1 MNYKRICGGDMKDNS
16 FVVKDAHRKKE
27 RDLKD
32 SLKREL
38 VAYISEILTN
48 ADDSYRRL
56 ENKGILP
63 KDQIKEILIEIK
75 DDRRKQGDFVVSI
88 TDQAEGM
95 SEEELK
101 IKFKDYGADKAEG
114 QLHTRGLFGQGAA
127 DVLFNAS
134 AEHRTAMIESFKDGK
149 LTKAKFIYDKNNENL
164 KRVEFDP
171 VNRKGGQLEIIRHS
185 MGIIGN
191 GTKVTF
197 GIPSRVKYN
206 PNAIISEIETY
217 PFFKFILNDP
227 YRKVVLKLE
236 NETVEH
242 HLSSA
247 AYQFTDKPLFKKDF
261 VITYKDYS
269 LNCKLM
275 LWEIDK
281 KTIKHKILVIDEH
294 QVIYDDHFFGFDT
307 NPKARNLGGL
317 LEIKDFYRVLRNEL
331 NADDPIAIITDNRKG
346 FDTSQEF
353 YQVLKNE
360 LIKIINPKL
369 DEIGEDINEVD
380 ISANKKISE
389 MLKKLN
395 SYFVK
400 NMPEEIPYSGKEK
413 GLLPPEQ
420 GLAFVRDEMSLT
432 VSKKYMIILLI
443 NANLVTDQQPIRL
456 SSENL
461 EIISLSQDSVSFK
474 KEEANPYGLV
484 IKRFLIEA
492 KAFSDNP
499 IRITANSGIIYSHAL
514 IKPIEYEIHYPEN
527 GLEFFPNR
535 IKHKPNRNHNG
546 DLYVDNKYYSPGKV
560 IQFSSTE
567 SFVRFENIE
576 ITLKESDFDANGI
589 AILKVLF
596 YGGEL
601 GDRYS
606 VIASIDDAKTSLRVE
621 IKESKKDDS
630 DGTLG
635 LISSIK
641 FHSDYENKH
650 EQAKFSKTDK
660 VLMINRINPINKTIW
675 SNINF
680 LKDFTSVSPKQLNYL
695 LDLCSYHGAL
705 QIVEYQ
711 MIHHGFMVNHD
722 NMNDLES
729 KIYKI
734 KTDIFEILKAD
745 N

>member
-1 MNYKRICGGDMKDNS
+1 MKTNS
-16 FVVKDAHRKKE
+16 FVVKDAHRKRE

-32 SLKREL
+32 SLKRDL

-56 ENKGILP
+56 ENKNLRSI
-63 KDQIKEILIEIK
+63 DEIKEILIEIK
-75 DDRRKQGDFVVSI
+75 EDRRKKGEFVVSI

-95 SEEELK
+95 SEDELRS
-101 IKFKDYGADKAEG
+101 KFKDYGADKAEG

-134 AEHRTAMIESFKDGK
+134 SEQRTAIIESFKDGK
-149 LTKAKFIYDKNNENL
+149 LTKAKFNYDKHDENL
-164 KRVEFDP
+164 KKVEFEEVD
-171 VNRKGGQLEIIRHS
+171 RKGSQLEIIRQS
-185 MGIIGN
+185 LGIVSN

-206 PNAIISEIETY
+206 PKTIINEIESY
-217 PFFKFILNDP
+217 PFFKFLLNNP
-227 YRKVVLKLE
+227 YRKVILKLE

-242 HLSSA
+242 RLNSA
-247 AYQFTDKPLFKKDF
+247 QHQLVEKPLFKKEF
-261 VITYKDYS
+261 SITYKDYL

-275 LWEIDK
+275 LWQIDK
-281 KTIKHKILVIDEH
+281 KIIKHDILVIDQH

-307 NPKARNLGGL
+307 NPKAKNLGGL
-317 LEIKDFYRVLRNEL
+317 LEIKDFYKVLRNEL
-331 NADDPIAIITDNRKG
+331 NAEDPIAIITDNRKG

-353 YQVLKNE
+353 YQLLKNE

-369 DEIGEDINEVD
+369 DEIGEDIDEVD

-389 MLKKLN
+389 MIKKLN

-413 GLLPPEQ
+413 GILPPEQ

-443 NANLVTDQQPIRL
+443 NSNIVTDQNPIKL
-456 SSENL
+456 TSENL
-461 EIISLSQDSVSFK
+461 SIISLSQDSISFR
-474 KEEANPYGLV
+474 KEEANVYGLV

-492 KAFSDNP
+492 KTFSESP
-499 IRITANSGIIYSHAL
+499 IRITANSGVIYTHAL

-535 IKHKPNRNHNG
+535 IKHKPSRNHMG
-546 DLYVDNKYYSPGKV
+546 DLYVDMKRFSQGNIIL
-560 IQFSSTE
+560 IQASEPYVTI
-567 SFVRFENIE
+567 ENRE
-576 ITLKESDFDANGI
+576 ISLKESDFDSNGI
-589 AILKVLF
+589 AKLKVLF

-606 VIASIDDAKTSLRVE
+606 VIASIGETKTSLRVE
-621 IKESKKDDS
+621 IKESQKSES

-660 VLMINRINPINKTIW
+660 VLMINRVNPINKTMW

-680 LKDFTSVSPKQLNYL
+680 LKDFSNVSPKQLHYL

-711 MIHHGFMVNHD
+711 MIHNGFVISQE
-722 NMNDLES
+722 NMLQLET
-729 KIYKI
+729 KIYQI
-734 KTDIFEILKAD
+734 KTDIFEILKSEQ
-745 N
+745 

>member
-1 MNYKRICGGDMKDNS
+1 MKNNS
-16 FVVKDAHRKKE
+16 FVVKDAHRKRE

-32 SLKREL
+32 SLKRDL

-56 ENKGILP
+56 ENANKIP
-63 KDQIKEILIEIK
+63 KDEIKEILIEIK
-75 DDRRKQGDFVVSI
+75 EDRRKKGEFVVSI

-95 SEEELK
+95 SEEELR

-114 QLHTRGLFGQGAA
+114 QLHTRGLFGQGAS

-134 AEHRTAMIESFKDGK
+134 SEQRTAIIESFKDGK
-149 LTKAKFIYDKNNENL
+149 LTKAKFNYDKNDTDF
-164 KRVEFDP
+164 KKVEFEPID
-171 VNRKGGQLEIIRHS
+171 RKGNQLSNIRQS
-185 MGIIGN
+185 LGIQEN

-206 PNAIISEIETY
+206 PKTIVNEIESY
-217 PFFKFILNDP
+217 PFFKFLLNNP

-236 NETVEH
+236 HETVEH

-247 AYQFTDKPLFKKDF
+247 NYQLTEKPLFKKDF
-261 VITYKDYS
+261 SITYKNYT
-269 LNCKLM
+269 LQCKLT
-275 LWEIDK
+275 LWKIDK
-281 KTIKHKILVIDEH
+281 KIIKNDILIIDEY

-307 NPKARNLGGL
+307 NPKARSLGGF
-317 LEIKDFYRVLRNEL
+317 LEIKDFYKVLRNEL
-331 NADDPIAIITDNRKG
+331 NAADPIAIITDNRKG

-353 YQVLKNE
+353 YQLLKAE
-360 LIKIINPKL
+360 VIKIINPKL
-369 DEIGEDINEVD
+369 DEFGDEIDEVD
-380 ISANKKISE
+380 ISSNRKISE
-389 MLKKLN
+389 MIKRLN

-413 GLLPPEQ
+413 GILPPEQ

-443 NANLVTDQQPIRL
+443 NARMVSDQTPIKL
-456 SSENL
+456 ISENIN
-461 EIISLSQDSVSFK
+461 IIALSQGSIAFK
-474 KEEANPYGLV
+474 KEEANMYGLV

-492 KAFSDNP
+492 KAFSNEP
-499 IRITANSGIIYSHAL
+499 IQITANSGILYCHAL
-514 IKPIEYEIHYPEN
+514 IKPIEYEIHYPEQ
-527 GLEFFPNR
+527 GLEFFPHR
-535 IKHKPNRNHNG
+535 IKHKPDRNHIG
-546 DLYVDNKYYSPGKV
+546 HLYVDAKQFEPGKT
-560 IQFSSTE
+560 IFIAAE
-567 SFVRFENIE
+567 EPFVNLEVTQ
-576 ITLKESDFDANGI
+576 ITLKETDFDSNGI
-589 AILKVLF
+589 AMFKIPF
-596 YGGEL
+596 TGGEL

-606 VIASIDDAKTSLRVE
+606 VYATSDDTKTSLRVE
-621 IKESKKDDS
+621 IKESSKRDTE
-630 DGTLG
+630 GTLG

-660 VLMINRINPINKTIW
+660 VLMINRVNPINKAMW

-680 LKDFTSVSPKQLNYL
+680 LKDFSNVSPKQLNYL

-711 MIHHGFMVNHD
+711 MSHHDFLVNKESFTL
-722 NMNDLES
+722 LES
-729 KIYKI
+729 KIYQT
-734 KTDIFEILKAD
+734 KTDIFEILKTD
-745 N
+745 NSN